1 MILERSFCREG
12 KQLSRILLRTLTTKS
27 TSMKVFIFLIA
38 ALIIFKSPGFSQ
50 QKTKT
55 KTDHAKVKV
64 QGQGFAGDNLNL
76 QADTIQA
83 VELVGLSKKW
93 MDAMMKHDSTQ
104 LETIMAAE
112 YNLKK
117 GDGSV
122 AAERAMWLYN
132 LYNHLK
138 ISRFEQSSISA
149 QVYGNIG
156 IVTSMYSWA
165 GTMHNNQF
173 ESKGYM
179 TDVWLKRNNHWQVVS
194 RTSATFPGSNTLE
207 GK

>member
-1 MILERSFCREG
+1 
-12 KQLSRILLRTLTTKS
+12 
-27 TSMKVFIFLIA
+27 MKVFIFLFG

-64 QGQGFAGDNLNL
+64 QGEDAATGYVNL

-83 VELVGLSKKW
+83 AELVLLSKTW
-93 MDAMMKHDSTQ
+93 MDAMMKHDSLTLQ
-104 LETIMAAE
+104 TVMAAE
-112 YNLKK
+112 YKLKK
-117 GDGSV
+117 EDGSV
-122 AAERAMWLYN
+122 MADRAMWLNN
-132 LYNHLK
+132 LYNNLK
-138 ISRFEQSSISA
+138 ISKFEQSAIGA

-156 IVTSMYSWA
+156 IVTSTYNWA

-173 ESKGYM
+173 ESRGYI

-194 RTSATFPGSNTLE
+194 RTSAPFPGSNTLE